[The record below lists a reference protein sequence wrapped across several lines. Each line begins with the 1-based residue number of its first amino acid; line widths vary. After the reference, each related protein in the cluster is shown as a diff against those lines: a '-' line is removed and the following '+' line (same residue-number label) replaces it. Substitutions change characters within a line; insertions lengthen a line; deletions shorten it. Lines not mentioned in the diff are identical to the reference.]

1 MDRNPDKA
9 DVWAQPLRKLGLTV
23 HLTSLDVTSL
33 EAVRSVKE
41 EVENQFPP
49 IGGVVQGAM
58 VLSDGLFADMT
69 LESLKRALR
78 PKLDGSRNLSD
89 IFSTQSLDFFIM
101 FSSLTCVGG
110 NSGQSNYTAA
120 NLVRIIFFL

>member
-1 MDRNPDKA
+1 MDRNPEKA

-23 HLTSLDVTSL
+23 HLASLDITRL
-33 EAVRSVKE
+33 EAVRSVRG
-41 EVENQFPP
+41 EVESKFPP

-69 LESLKRALR
+69 LESLQRALR

-89 IFSTQSLDFFIM
+89 VFNDQSLDFFVM

-110 NSGQSNYTAA
+110 NSGQSNYTAG
-120 NLVRIIFFL
+120 NLVGRDILL